1 MLKVPE
7 KLKSLVPFY
16 LMLYRINPSKILLDR
31 RFKQVYNSF
40 YRQLQESG
48 YWSKEE
54 IEDFQLIELKRLLKH
69 AYEHTIYYHEVF
81 DRNNIDINEISRISD
96 IQKIPFLTR
105 KLATKHH
112 DELIADNCRG
122 GDLID
127 QNTGG
132 TTGQPLIFVIDIGT
146 HAKHYACHNYG
157 MSLYGYN
164 PDKDKIATF
173 TGVKVP
179 KKLIGKRIYCYR
191 MTKKRLVM
199 SSYDISDETISEYVD
214 TLNKYMPD
222 YLMGYPSV
230 IFLFAKCLE
239 KNNLNLNFEFKGIL
253 CNSEGLYR
261 YQREF
266 LSLFFKCKVYL
277 DYGHQERA
285 VFAMPC
291 EQSNEY
297 HVVPLYGICEVIKE
311 DGSIATN
318 EGERGE
324 IVATG
329 FLNYAF
335 PFIRYKTGDIATIT
349 TKKCSCGR
357 NWKLLSSIEGRVADY
372 IITKDNTIIQFAP
385 MLFGSHFKAYANI
398 IDFQVCQDE
407 IGKLRIRIVRGGNY
421 TQDDEI
427 ELTSGITS
435 SINVDIIFE
444 YVGTID
450 RTEMGKHKYVEQK
463 LKVNF

>member
-1 MLKVPE
+1 MEISSIFLIPKKMLKN
-7 KLKSLVPFY
+7 LKTNRTY
-16 LMLYRINPSKILLDR
+16 KR
-31 RFKQVYNSF
+31 VYNLT
-40 YRQLQESG
+40 YKQLQSFRF
-48 YWSKEE
+48 WSEEE
-54 IEDFQLIELKRLLKH
+54 IEAFQLGELRKILRH
-69 AYEHTIYYHEVF
+69 AYDHTIYYHRLF
-81 DRNNIDINEISRISD
+81 DECGIDINRINKLSD
-96 IQKIPFLTR
+96 IEKIPFLTR

-112 DELIADNCRG
+112 DELIADNCKKG
-122 GDLID
+122 NLID

-132 TTGQPLIFVIDIGT
+132 TTGQPLIFVIDIDT

-157 MSLYGYN
+157 MSLYGYS
-164 PDKDKIATF
+164 PIRDKIATF

-179 KKLIGKRIYCYR
+179 KKADRKRIYGYR

-222 YLMGYPSV
+222 YLMGYPSI

-239 KNNLNLNFEFKGIL
+239 KNNLNLNFQLKGIL

-291 EQSNEY
+291 EQSNWY

-318 EGERGE
+318 EGEIGE

-329 FLNYAF
+329 FVNYAF

-398 IDFQVCQDE
+398 IEFQVCQDE
-407 IGKLRIRIVRGGNY
+407 IGKLRVRIVRGENY
-421 TQDDEI
+421 TKDDEI

-435 SINVDIIFE
+435 SINVDIVFE
-444 YVGTID
+444 YVDTID
-450 RTEMGKHKYVEQK
+450 RTETGKHRYVVQK
-463 LKVNF
+463 LKMNFN

>member
-1 MLKVPE
+1 MEISSVFLIQKKIMK
-7 KLKSLVPFY
+7 KLKTNRTYKRVYNLAYKQLQDSRFWSEEERRAFQLHE
-16 LMLYRINPSKILLDR
+16 LRKILR
-31 RFKQVYNSF
+31 
-40 YRQLQESG
+40 
-48 YWSKEE
+48 
-54 IEDFQLIELKRLLKH
+54 H
-69 AYEHTIYYHEVF
+69 AYDHTIYYRRLF
-81 DRNNIDINEISRISD
+81 DECGIDINKIHKISD
-96 IQKIPFLTR
+96 IEKIPFLTR
-105 KLATKHH
+105 ELVTKHH
-112 DELIADNCRG
+112 DELIADNYKKE
-122 GDLID
+122 DLID

-132 TTGQPLIFVIDIGT
+132 TTGHPLTFVIDIDT
-146 HAKHYACHNYG
+146 HAKHYAHHNYG
-157 MSLYGYN
+157 MNLYGYD

-179 KKLIGKRIYCYR
+179 KKQIKKYRYGYR

-230 IFLFAKCLE
+230 VFLFAKCLE
-239 KNNLNLNFEFKGIL
+239 KNNLNLNFQLKGIL

-291 EQSNEY
+291 EQSNWY
-297 HVVPLYGICEVIKE
+297 HLVPLYGICEVIKE

-329 FLNYAF
+329 FVNYAF
-335 PFIRYKTGDIATIT
+335 PFISYKTGDIATIT
-349 TKKCSCGR
+349 TKKCSCRR
-357 NWKLLSSIEGRVADY
+357 NWKLLSSIEGRVADI

-407 IGKLRIRIVRGGNY
+407 IGKLRIRIVRGENY

-427 ELTSGITS
+427 ALTSGITS
-435 SINVDIIFE
+435 SINLDIVFE
-444 YVGTID
+444 YVDSID
-450 RTEMGKHKYVEQK
+450 RTEMGKHRYVVQK
-463 LKVNF
+463 LKTKFD